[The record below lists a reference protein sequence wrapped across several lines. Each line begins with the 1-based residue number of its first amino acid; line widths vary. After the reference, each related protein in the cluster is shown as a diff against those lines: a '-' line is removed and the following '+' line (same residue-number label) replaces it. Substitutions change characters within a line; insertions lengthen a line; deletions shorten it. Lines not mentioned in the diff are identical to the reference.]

1 MKGGTRILAYEITVF
16 WGSIPF
22 IAFLTWRAKF
32 WGLNE
37 RTTFSITVYLCA
49 DVMLLPWALRSGWIS
64 WWILSIIVLFISL
77 VLWPRV
83 LIAKSK
89 DNVLTSQI
97 NVDAENRSQEILEQ
111 IEENVVIALESQ
123 SAVNLEEEIFILPI
137 VEPIVEPVEEPVDLE
152 FTEIYSKNFEHVYAE
167 FNSNEGISELVE
179 LKLNIETSLEEST
192 STSTETGA
200 GVPLVEVGVERL
212 DDQNEVNM
220 VDSLIQVDVEEI
232 TCSLSI
238 DELIDLGFQ
247 EKHSQNFE
255 QAATY
260 FSQALAQDPIP
271 DLAFSLIIDCYWL
284 WNSMGDHDYAL
295 TQLQI
300 YIQKHV
306 PLFNAELRL
315 QFDTWMV
322 KEDLQIVLP

>member
-22 IAFLTWRAKF
+22 IAFLTWRAKL

-37 RTTFSITVYLCA
+37 RTTFLITVYLCA
-49 DVMLLPWALRSGWIS
+49 DVMLLPWALRLGWIS
-64 WWILSIIVLFISL
+64 WWIWSIIVLFISL

-97 NVDAENRSQEILEQ
+97 NVYAENKSQEIPEQ
-111 IEENVVIALESQ
+111 IEENVVIAFESQ
-123 SAVNLEEEIFILPI
+123 SAVNLEEKIFILPI
-137 VEPIVEPVEEPVDLE
+137 EEPIDLE

-167 FNSNEGISELVE
+167 FKSNEGISELVQ
-179 LKLNIETSLEEST
+179 LQLNIETSMEESI
-192 STSTETGA
+192 STETGA
-200 GVPLVEVGVERL
+200 GVPLPVPLVEVGGARL
-212 DDQNEVNM
+212 DDQNEVNV
-220 VDSLIQVDVEEI
+220 VDSLIQVDVEKI
-232 TCSLSI
+232 TCILSI

-255 QAATY
+255 QAASY